1 MTRCQ
6 DAVVT
11 CPAPPSCVS
20 SGSGSTRRPG
30 PGRMRMPS
38 TSGNRRASPCCVHA
52 SPCTPVHAPPPH
64 LGVSEVE
71 VHHEE
76 HLSHL
81 PPQRPQHHRQ
91 PGTAPPPRRSPS
103 PTVNG
108 QRSTVN
114 GQRSTINGQRSNV
127 NVQTGQRSTSRPAPP
142 RGSSPAHSPAC
153 HRGGRTR
160 CGSASTP
167 WQRGRAPRQRPA
179 R

>member
-1 MTRCQ
+1 
-6 DAVVT
+6 VVT

-38 TSGNRRASPCCVHA
+38 TGGNRRASPCCVHA

-114 GQRSTINGQRSNV
+114 GQRSTVNGQTSTFKRV
-127 NVQTGQRSTSRPAPP
+127 NCQRHDRPPPAAPHLLIVQPATVAVELGAAVLPRPGSGGAHHVSAPP
-142 RGSSPAHSPAC
+142 GEKM
-153 HRGGRTR
+153 
-160 CGSASTP
+160 
-167 WQRGRAPRQRPA
+167 
-179 R
+179 